1 MNNAR
6 NKLLN
11 ILQNN
16 QEIIN
21 NLIINVNALDE
32 NNKHILMKKINK
44 QLDLNNFNN
53 KMIKKLL
60 NKL

>member
-1 MNNAR
+1 
-6 NKLLN
+6 
-11 ILQNN
+11 
-16 QEIIN
+16 
-21 NLIINVNALDE
+21 
-32 NNKHILMKKINK
+32 MKKINK

>member
-1 MNNAR
+1 MNNMR

-21 NLIINVNALDE
+21 NLIINVKALDE
-32 NNKHILMKKINK
+32 NNKYILMKKINK

-60 NKL
+60 SKL

>member
-1 MNNAR
+1 MNNTR

-21 NLIINVNALDE
+21 NLIINVKALDE
-32 NNKHILMKKINK
+32 NNKYILMKKINK

>member
-1 MNNAR
+1 MNKMW

-21 NLIINVNALDE
+21 NLIINVKALDE
-32 NNKHILMKKINK
+32 INKYILMKKINK

>member
-1 MNNAR
+1 MT
-6 NKLLN
+6 KLLN

>member
-1 MNNAR
+1 MNNTR

-21 NLIINVNALDE
+21 NLIINVKALDE
-32 NNKHILMKKINK
+32 NNKYILTKKVNK

>member
-1 MNNAR
+1 MNNTR
-6 NKLLN
+6 IKLLN
-11 ILQNN
+11 LLQNN
-16 QEIIN
+16 EEIIN
-21 NLIINVNALDE
+21 NLIINVEALDE
-32 NNKHILMKKINK
+32 NNKYSLLKKINK

>member
-1 MNNAR
+1 MNNTR

-21 NLIINVNALDE
+21 NLIINVKALDE
-32 NNKHILMKKINK
+32 NNKYILMKKINK

-60 NKL
+60 SKL

>member
-1 MNNAR
+1 MNNTR
-6 NKLLN
+6 IKLLN

-16 QEIIN
+16 EEIIN
-21 NLIINVNALDE
+21 NLIINVEALDE
-32 NNKHILMKKINK
+32 NNKYFLMKKINK

-53 KMIKKLL
+53 RMIKKLL

>member
-1 MNNAR
+1 MR

-21 NLIINVNALDE
+21 NLIINVKALDE
-32 NNKHILMKKINK
+32 NNKYILMKKINK

-60 NKL
+60 SKL

>member
-1 MNNAR
+1 MNNTR

>member
-1 MNNAR
+1 MNNTR
-6 NKLLN
+6 IKLLN
-11 ILQNN
+11 LLQNN
-16 QEIIN
+16 EEIIN
-21 NLIINVNALDE
+21 NLIINVEALDE
-32 NNKHILMKKINK
+32 NNKYSLMKKINK

>member
-1 MNNAR
+1 MNNTR
-6 NKLLN
+6 TKLLN